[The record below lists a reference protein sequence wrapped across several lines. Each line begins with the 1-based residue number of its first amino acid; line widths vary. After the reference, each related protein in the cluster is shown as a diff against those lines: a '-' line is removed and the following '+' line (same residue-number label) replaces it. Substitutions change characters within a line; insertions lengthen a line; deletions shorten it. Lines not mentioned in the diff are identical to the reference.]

1 MLLLLLVAKIH
12 CLYYVNVKLTDDEI
26 SAGYTVNYK
35 IDDGTAVSGTIDGE
49 NPTYQ
54 YSQENEFAF
63 RFQVANSN
71 DPDCIQGWNNL
82 GSNIV
87 QQGDAISDTPIDFP
101 EELLASYCPSL
112 IKNWYFKFDLT
123 GVDPKYSFS
132 YEMTLSD
139 GTTKNGAVDRNDS
152 NKHELSDTQE
162 FTVKFYVEAND
173 GSCPKKLVYTD
184 PTNDEFDSEAFF
196 PVHKPLSQKVIDL
209 VCSCT
214 VQDCLK
220 CGYQEEEMTPG
231 KCEICT
237 SGDPSADGLCG
248 SGSGDEC
255 GIANCKKCSADHKQC
270 EECEPNYEKDGE
282 GGCKPVSTD
291 ECEIANCK
299 ECSADHKQCE
309 ECEPNY
315 EKDGE
320 GGCKPVSTE
329 AKCSVKKDPGQYD
342 CAECNADKTLCVKCA
357 NSIDYVPDA
366 EGGCTLKC
374 VPGKFNCNKCNE
386 KETECTEC
394 SVEGLIINE
403 ALCLCKDE
411 YEFINGKCEK
421 ELDILQIPETKTD
434 DLSKDCSHKDNN
446 IQTIDTSKQKDPD
459 NTLTYILK
467 PEDYAEQINVIN
479 KANLNLKISIPLGK
493 EITLIPESDDTH
505 LSVVCEGQN
514 TLYVKNIAN
523 TIFYLDGGLTID
535 TVKDDSNS
543 PKDITINKV
552 ILSGNYPNI
561 NPSKDLIIN
570 ELQIFKY
577 TRLLTTQKEH
587 NITIKNLKVEQG
599 GEISFSSEK
608 NNFQVQSAEVG
619 VSSTITLNN
628 AFNDCDFTLYYNR
641 PQDPIILK
649 TPFQITDFSSLPKS
663 YTIKNKDAGS
673 YLEDTEFIVVS
684 SIIKNGQEEKVKEVC
699 EKLENALN
707 PSDSFKS
714 ATCRYGTL
722 LHNDV
727 MLVASS
733 KAKESKKKG
742 LSAGAIAGIV
752 IGCVAAVAII
762 VVVVVVLVMKK
773 KKVGGASSSSP

>member
-12 CLYYVNVKLTDDEI
+12 CLYYVHVQLTEEEI
-26 SAGYTVNYK
+26 SAGYTVNYQ
-35 IDDGTAVSGTIDGE
+35 IDDGTESGTIDGD
-49 NPTYQ
+49 NPTYR
-54 YSQENEFAF
+54 YSQDNEFAF

-71 DPDCIQGWNNL
+71 DPDCSQGWNNL

-87 QQGDAISDTPIDFP
+87 QQGDDVSDTPTDFP

-112 IKNWYFKFDLT
+112 IKNWYYKFDLT
-123 GVDPKYSFS
+123 GVDQKYSFS

-139 GTTKNGAVDRNDS
+139 GTKKNGEVERNDEDE
-152 NKHELSDTQE
+152 HELSDTQE

-255 GIANCKKCSADHKQC
+255 GIANCKQCSADHKQC

-299 ECSADHKQCE
+299 QCSADHKQCE

-329 AKCSVKKDPGQYD
+329 AKCSVKEDPGQYD
-342 CAECNADKTLCVKCA
+342 CAECNADKTLCVKCV

-403 ALCLCKDE
+403 ALCLCKGE

-467 PEDYAEQINVIN
+467 PEDDAEQINVIN

-523 TIFYLDGGLTID
+523 TIFYLDGSLTID

-577 TRLLTTQKEH
+577 SRLLTTQKEH

-722 LHNDV
+722 FHNDV

-733 KAKESKKKG
+733 KEKESNKKKG

-773 KKVGGASSSSP
+773 KKVGRASSSSP